1 MSVTYEPLVAKG
13 FLLTNQTF
21 GVSNVTLVKFLQSL
35 NAPLFNPVRTLYK
48 YNTFSLILRQKSLH
62 SFLNPLHGSQ
72 FNVSALSARF

>member
-35 NAPLFNPVRTLYK
+35 NAPLFNPVRTRDTVKTLHK
-48 YNTFSLILRQKSLH
+48 YILVKR
-62 SFLNPLHGSQ
+62 
-72 FNVSALSARF
+72 